1 MVHNEATVT
10 PENVDAIR
18 AITVVETD
26 GAKSISQTDQS
37 LGIRRELAVTQASSD
52 THAPRGPDA

>member
-37 LGIRRELAVTQASSD
+37 LGIRKEL
-52 THAPRGPDA
+52 P